1 MGNRITRRLLM
12 GGASGMA
19 FGSGSKARAQTP
31 TIRIGVLTALS
42 GDYTDP
48 SGGGSVLA
56 AQFAAEDFVRDHKP
70 GFKVEVIA
78 GDMQDKPDI
87 GLSVAR
93 DWFDRDAVDM
103 VTDMPNS
110 AIALAVA
117 GLAKERDK
125 VAQTGAAAS
134 AITGK
139 ACTPNSMQLAYST
152 STLGASVGSAV
163 MRDGGDSW
171 FFISADY
178 AFGQALVDD
187 TSAVVQAA
195 GGKIL
200 GNARFPFP
208 SNGDFSSFLV
218 RAQASGAK
226 VIALASAGA
235 DTTNAI
241 KQAHEFGVG
250 RDGQR
255 LVSLLVLMTNVHAL
269 GLETAQGL
277 VYCDPFYWDMNDGCR
292 AFAARFQPRWRD
304 LKPTEDHAA
313 VYAGALHYLKA
324 VAAGGVDK
332 ARASGRAVMDQM
344 RAMPTDD
351 PLFGKGALR
360 ADGQMVHDMYLWQVK
375 SPAESKYPWD
385 YCRKLATIRA
395 EQAFAPLAASA
406 CPLVRG

>member
-1 MGNRITRRLLM
+1 MATSIPRRLLM
-12 GGASGMA
+12 AGAASTVLGT
-19 FGSGSKARAQTP
+19 STRAQTP

-48 SGGGSVLA
+48 SGGGSVIA
-56 AQFAAEDFVRDHKP
+56 AQFAADDFIRDHNP
-70 GFKVEVIA
+70 GFKVEIIA

-93 DWFDRDAVDM
+93 NWFDRDDVDM

-125 VAQTGAAAS
+125 VAQIGAAAS

-139 ACTPNSMQLAYST
+139 ACTPNSMQLAYNT
-152 STLGASVGSAV
+152 STLGASVGSAIL
-163 MRDGGDSW
+163 RDGGDSW

-187 TSAVVQAA
+187 TTAVVQAA
-195 GGKIL
+195 GGKVL

-218 RAQASGAK
+218 RAQSSGAK

-250 RDGQR
+250 QGAQR
-255 LVSLLVLMTNVHAL
+255 LVSLLILITNIHAL

-277 VYCDPFYWDMNDGCR
+277 VYADPFYWDMNEGAR
-292 AFAARFQPRWRD
+292 TFSARFQPKWRD

-313 VYAGALHYLKA
+313 VYAGTLHYLKA
-324 VAAGGVDK
+324 AAAIGVEK
-332 ARASGRAVMDQM
+332 AKASGKAVMQQM
-344 RAMPTDD
+344 KTMPTED
-351 PLFGKGALR
+351 PLFGKGSVR
-360 ADGQMVHDMYLWQVK
+360 ADGQMIHDMYLWQVK
-375 SPAESKYPWD
+375 SPNESKYPWD
-385 YCRKLATIRA
+385 YCRKLATIPA
-395 EQAFAPLAASA
+395 ETAFAPPPTPTCSLL
-406 CPLVRG
+406 PG